1 VKWENGFMKD
11 NISRYKGS
19 MRLQI
24 KQFIAFNAERVSK
37 KDTHSATGVK
47 KIFFVDVRKW
57 RQNKGT

>member
-1 VKWENGFMKD
+1 MKD
-11 NISRYKGS
+11 NISKYKGS

-47 KIFFVDVRKW
+47 IFFVDVRKW

>member
-1 VKWENGFMKD
+1 MKD

-47 KIFFVDVRKW
+47 KNFFVDVRKW